1 MNEAITSNNINNNNL
16 IIKGVIK
23 KIELHTYDKKD
34 IWYPLIFKEYYKIAN
49 FTERKKLNTINR
61 LFQSKKANKITEYD
75 FNIEETD
82 DLFVFLDIN
91 DKSKDIFKIG
101 NKITIEIYEKDFCYT
116 VKSVNL
122 NQ

>member
-61 LFQSKKANKITEYD
+61 LFQSKKTNKITEYD

-91 DKSKDIFKIG
+91 DKSKDIFKI
-101 NKITIEIYEKDFCYT
+101 DL
-116 VKSVNL
+116 L
-122 NQ
+122 NMLQDK